1 MPPGKQGDH
10 GDPFRCRGE
19 LGPGGAA
26 DGPGAESQD
35 EYLGGDALADVG
47 DVHTV
52 TRGVVT
58 AVVVREEH
66 GVAPLRQG
74 GWRLRWELGSGTAR
88 VA

>member
-1 MPPGKQGDH
+1 MPPASKVIMGI
-10 GDPFRCRGE
+10 RS
-19 LGPGGAA
+19 GAA
-26 DGPGAESQD
+26 ASLALAEQLTVAEPQD

-58 AVVVREEH
+58 VVVVREEH